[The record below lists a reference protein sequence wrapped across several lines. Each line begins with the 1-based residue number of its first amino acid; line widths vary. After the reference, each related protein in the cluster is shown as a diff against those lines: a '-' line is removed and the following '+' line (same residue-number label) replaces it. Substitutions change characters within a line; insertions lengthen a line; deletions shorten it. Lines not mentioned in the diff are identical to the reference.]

1 MPKSLLAARVAL
13 ALVVFYASSASFAFA
28 GIGDVYVT
36 SDASNQVRQYNGTSG
51 AYQTVFTTAFAAN
64 GELGIHF
71 GATNNRVLIGHW
83 SGGVEEFNATS
94 GAYIKTYNPGGGTQW
109 AGLYGPTG
117 GVYIGDWS
125 TNDVREYDSTTG
137 AFIRV
142 VTPVQN
148 PADMRLDGNRL
159 YIASFNGGYVLR
171 VNATTGAFAGQWST
185 PPVSQPNDVVVL
197 PSGEILVTCMRID
210 QVCRYSPVFALLGTF
225 AGTGWVNPH
234 GIEINPADGNIYV
247 VEGGGQVHT
256 FDPVTFAELSPSWL
270 APAPG
275 DKIVDLA
282 FRPDPGPTS
291 ASPRSWGMVKLRYR

>member
-1 MPKSLLAARVAL
+1 MDRHRRRDRSRRTREGAHRQMALTRPRLSRAAATGGGTREGPSRISRPPRLPIRYAPRARSRASPHTRRKLMPKSLLAARVAL

-94 GAYIKTYNPGGGTQW
+94 GAYIQPYNPGGGTQW

-197 PSGEILVTCMRID
+197 PSGEILVTCMRLD
-210 QVCRYSPVFALLGTF
+210 QVWRYRPVFALLGTF
-225 AGTGWVNPH
+225 AGTGWVNP
-234 GIEINPADGNIYV
+234 
-247 VEGGGQVHT
+247 
-256 FDPVTFAELSPSWL
+256 
-270 APAPG
+270 
-275 DKIVDLA
+275 
-282 FRPDPGPTS
+282 
-291 ASPRSWGMVKLRYR
+291 